1 MNELRLE
8 IRELLAGTE
17 CVRPAALRRSRQE
30 DYLFTTDLPAAA
42 SAEAAEEFRR
52 KAEEAGW
59 RTKVTDGW
67 IELDRIPEKLS
78 AGFVP
83 DSPGPEARCCASLLR
98 RHRDKRKNGDR
109 EKRLLLKAAEEG
121 PDTYEKACG
130 SLHRE
135 WAAALRKGET
145 LPDLPAEYFG
155 EGLDT

>member
-52 KAEEAGW
+52 KAEAAGW
-59 RTKVTDGW
+59 RTQATDGW
-67 IELDRIPEKLS
+67 IELDRIPEKLPE
-78 AGFVP
+78 GLVP
-83 DSPGPEARCCASLLR
+83 DNPGPEARCCASLLR
-98 RHRDKRKNGDR
+98 RHPDDRKDGGR

-121 PDTYEKACG
+121 PDAYEKACG

-135 WAAALRKGET
+135 WAAALRKGDT
-145 LPDLPAEYFG
+145 LPDLPAGYFG
-155 EGLDT
+155 EGQGI

>member
-30 DYLFTTDLPAAA
+30 DYLFTTDLPEAA

-52 KAEEAGW
+52 EAEKAGW

-67 IELDRIPEKLS
+67 IELDRIPETLP
-78 AGFVP
+78 AGLVP

-98 RHRDKRKNGDR
+98 RHRDKGKTGTGKNDS
-109 EKRLLLKAAEEG
+109 
-121 PDTYEKACG
+121 C
-130 SLHRE
+130 
-135 WAAALRKGET
+135 
-145 LPDLPAEYFG
+145 
-155 EGLDT
+155 